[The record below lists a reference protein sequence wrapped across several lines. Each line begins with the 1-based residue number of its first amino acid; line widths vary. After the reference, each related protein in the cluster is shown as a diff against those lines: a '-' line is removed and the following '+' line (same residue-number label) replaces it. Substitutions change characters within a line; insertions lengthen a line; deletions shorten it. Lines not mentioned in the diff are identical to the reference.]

1 MIFLKILM
9 SIIGSKTQR
18 NSTSFLKL
26 LTGNPLFPG
35 KNIVHQLDM
44 MNDLLGAPF
53 VKLLEGS
60 VSLTC
65 LHNAY
70 NNCIVTF
77 LGWTAFTECDR
88 WGTRKLEDTWGAW
101 GWRSLFVFHIG
112 FHMTILSIF
121 VFYKSCCLLSS
132 MNGLQLKRCFT
143 KFFYYIPYDL
153 FGCIQL
159 KLLFRG

>member
-44 MNDLLGAPF
+44 MNDLLGTPF
-53 VKLLEGS
+53 VKLLEG
-60 VSLTC
+60 
-65 LHNAY
+65 
-70 NNCIVTF
+70 
-77 LGWTAFTECDR
+77 

-112 FHMTILSIF
+112 FHMTISIF

-132 MNGLQLKRCFT
+132 MNGLQLKRREKQT
-143 KFFYYIPYDL
+143 YYSVSITGTTQQKKCSSWWSEDERFRFMKYML
-153 FGCIQL
+153 FNEEYVFCCNI
-159 KLLFRG
+159 